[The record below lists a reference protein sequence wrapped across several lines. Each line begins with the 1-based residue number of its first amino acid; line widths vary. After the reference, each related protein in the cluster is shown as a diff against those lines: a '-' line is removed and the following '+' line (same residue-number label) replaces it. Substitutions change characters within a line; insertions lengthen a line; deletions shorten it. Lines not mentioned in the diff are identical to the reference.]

1 MGGFL
6 REGGE
11 DGKRHSVRGLA
22 LFSGALFLGNAL
34 RGGLISPSRN
44 WCSIPMGGFLRG
56 RGQDGKGHSV
66 RVREGEADE
75 MVEGLTLLGDA
86 LLRNVLSE
94 DTGARWR

>member
-1 MGGFL
+1 
-6 REGGE
+6 
-11 DGKRHSVRGLA
+11 
-22 LFSGALFLGNAL
+22 
-34 RGGLISPSRN
+34 
-44 WCSIPMGGFLRG
+44 MGGFLRG
-56 RGQDGKGHSV
+56 MGQDGKGHSV